1 MLVDGGGSM
10 PKIKTLKSAAK
21 RFSITK
27 NGKVKR
33 HHAFARHLKSGKA
46 AQRRRRL
53 RQATV
58 LGPEDTPRV
67 KRMLPYG

>member
-1 MLVDGGGSM
+1 M

-21 RFSITK
+21 RFSVSK

-33 HHAFARHLKSGKA
+33 HHAFARHLKAGKTS
-46 AQRRRRL
+46 QRRRRL
-53 RQATV
+53 RQSDV
-58 LGPEDTPRV
+58 LGPQDTPRV

>member
-1 MLVDGGGSM
+1 M
-10 PKIKTLKSAAK
+10 PKVKTNKSAAK
-21 RFSITK
+21 RFKITK

-33 HHAFARHLKSGKA
+33 HQAFARHLKAGKSS
-46 AQRRRRL
+46 QRKRKL
-53 RQATV
+53 RQDVV